1 MRRGHTRPASRGR
14 DDKLTIRVKV
24 LLISGVALL
33 VTAGMMYVTSR
44 FTFIRGITNIEENH
58 AANTVVQM
66 LNAYSYVVSRLEADT
81 ANRASS
87 DEIYRAVA
95 EGVGDY
101 TESYL
106 REEAFTELGLNLMV
120 LIDNDGAVVLGRASD
135 QIAGAEAALPPSL
148 HHHLASGSPLL
159 NSDGQAFASGIIVL
173 EEGPLLVASQPILT
187 SRGEGPA
194 HGTVIFGRYLD
205 AVTVGDLA
213 RVVGFPMMMHTI
225 DGAPHPKFAE
235 ALAALTAQ
243 EPLFVKQLD
252 EQRIAGYSLLSDIY
266 GEPAAVLMVDI
277 PRDAFQLGQLAVI
290 YYILSVLGAGVVV
303 AGGAVLMLQKQVLAR
318 FGRLMRGISAITES
332 GDTSQRVS
340 VGGSDELTSIA
351 GTINGMLAALEET
364 AGEVRRSEDELRV
377 LYEREKGT
385 RQELEEETKKRTEF
399 TRALVHELRTPITP
413 VLAAAEMLLDS
424 SLDNQ
429 SRRLVESIA
438 RSASNLNRRIDE
450 LIDLIRGETDMLP
463 LVNAPVNIV
472 SLLRDLGDEM
482 APVATAEGHRLTV
495 DLPPSRVDV
504 WGDSDRLRQVVQ
516 NLMNNAIKFTPAG
529 GEIALLARLDGDR
542 LVVEVHDS
550 GPGIAEEDMVR
561 LFDPYYRRVEDRE
574 RLSGLGLGLALA
586 KKLVELHGGEIW
598 VKSRPGEGTTL
609 GFSLP
614 LMGDADNGGDGNQ
627 VTE

>member
-1 MRRGHTRPASRGR
+1 
-14 DDKLTIRVKV
+14 
-24 LLISGVALL
+24 
-33 VTAGMMYVTSR
+33 
-44 FTFIRGITNIEENH
+44 
-58 AANTVVQM
+58 
-66 LNAYSYVVSRLEADT
+66 
-81 ANRASS
+81 
-87 DEIYRAVA
+87 
-95 EGVGDY
+95 
-101 TESYL
+101 
-106 REEAFTELGLNLMV
+106 
-120 LIDNDGAVVLGRASD
+120 
-135 QIAGAEAALPPSL
+135 
-148 HHHLASGSPLL
+148 
-159 NSDGQAFASGIIVL
+159 
-173 EEGPLLVASQPILT
+173 
-187 SRGEGPA
+187 
-194 HGTVIFGRYLD
+194 
-205 AVTVGDLA
+205 
-213 RVVGFPMMMHTI
+213 
-225 DGAPHPKFAE
+225 
-235 ALAALTAQ
+235 
-243 EPLFVKQLD
+243 
-252 EQRIAGYSLLSDIY
+252 
-266 GEPAAVLMVDI
+266 
-277 PRDAFQLGQLAVI
+277 
-290 YYILSVLGAGVVV
+290 
-303 AGGAVLMLQKQVLAR
+303 
-318 FGRLMRGISAITES
+318 
-332 GDTSQRVS
+332 
-340 VGGSDELTSIA
+340 
-351 GTINGMLAALEET
+351 MLAALEET
-364 AGEVRRSEDELRV
+364 GAEVRRSEDELRV
-377 LYEREKGT
+377 LFEREKGT

-413 VLAAAEMLLDS
+413 VLAATEMLLDS
-424 SLDNQ
+424 SLDSQ
-429 SRRLVESIA
+429 SRRLVESID